1 MNFTLLEGIQV
12 NTTPQDHLDRIQHQ
26 REQGSMAAPVP
37 TPNTPLQEATMRL
50 SCVIENQQSL
60 VDQLFGKLS
69 IVLAEPDQSEVRN
82 DKAEKAPYGDRS
94 LVVCEMFSMADR
106 LESVSRRLAELLRR
120 CEV

>member
-69 IVLAEPDQSEVRN
+69 TVLAEADPSEVRN

-94 LVVCEMFSMADR
+94 MAVREIFSMADR
-106 LESVSRRLAELLRR
+106 LEFISQQVAEMLRR

>member
-1 MNFTLLEGIQV
+1 M
-12 NTTPQDHLDRIQHQ
+12 TPQDHLDRSEHY

-69 IVLAEPDQSEVRN
+69 TVLAEADPSEVRN